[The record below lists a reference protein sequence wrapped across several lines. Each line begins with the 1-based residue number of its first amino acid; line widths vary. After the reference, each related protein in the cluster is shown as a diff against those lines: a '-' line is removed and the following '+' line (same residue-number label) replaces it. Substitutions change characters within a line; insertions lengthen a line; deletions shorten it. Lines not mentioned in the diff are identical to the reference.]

1 MHLYLISLKRAKHTC
16 TDNCKSQWVPPT
28 RFHHPCPSC
37 LSVTI
42 HQVPPGF
49 LTQQRF
55 SPTKLDM
62 CEPKL
67 DKCEPRLDMCEP
79 RWPTIFIVVTAASAV
94 TLTCPS
100 SDLSWH
106 QSSPQQWQI
115 GPLSFSF
122 LTRPFCPSVCLLA
135 DAIRGVRWVTRRGC
149 WAHWEKGDIKADA
162 RMFSN
167 ELPYMYIC
175 DFIFFQCSVVRHFV
189 TPTYLT
195 GNEECRTIEYLLIKL
210 IKNWLKNVK
219 NDP

>member
-79 RWPTIFIVVTAASAV
+79 RWPTIFHCRDRCHHDATTFCRNMRQGQITWWHVEALWGGWMVDSWSLSGEASVVMICPLTPPV
-94 TLTCPS
+94 TQLFDT
-100 SDLSWH
+100 
-106 QSSPQQWQI
+106 
-115 GPLSFSF
+115 PL
-122 LTRPFCPSVCLLA
+122 LPFCLPIGWCYS
-135 DAIRGVRWVTRRGC
+135 RG
-149 WAHWEKGDIKADA
+149 
-162 RMFSN
+162 
-167 ELPYMYIC
+167 
-175 DFIFFQCSVVRHFV
+175 
-189 TPTYLT
+189 
-195 GNEECRTIEYLLIKL
+195 
-210 IKNWLKNVK
+210 
-219 NDP
+219 

>member
-100 SDLSWH
+100 SDLSSH

-115 GPLSFSF
+115 GRSMARWGLCHQACCDNLS
-122 LTRPFCPSVCLLA
+122 PDPSCHSAFWHAPSALLSA
-135 DAIRGVRWVTRRGC
+135 
-149 WAHWEKGDIKADA
+149 
-162 RMFSN
+162 
-167 ELPYMYIC
+167 Y
-175 DFIFFQCSVVRHFV
+175 
-189 TPTYLT
+189 
-195 GNEECRTIEYLLIKL
+195 
-210 IKNWLKNVK
+210 WLMLFEGL
-219 NDP
+219 DG